1 MSLWTPKF
9 ALFGRVTEML
19 RVEVKMC
26 GIWRMA
32 SLWRNLHRFF
42 SPFFFGVKYKC
53 HPDFVIL
60 YLYSI
65 INFGRGLKKWV
76 AWKKGLV
83 RILRCSRQILISMKY
98 YRFFVVRLYDEYVR
112 LENQRIN
119 CEVVKNMGN
128 GRVKVVPKTVYLKF
142 LKLLLT
148 DANKNV
154 HFFIAIKNKTSFNSV
169 QKWKQKRP
177 LLLLKMLQYSIREGK
192 KAIKKFVLG

>member
-1 MSLWTPKF
+1 M
-9 ALFGRVTEML
+9 
-19 RVEVKMC
+19 
-26 GIWRMA
+26 
-32 SLWRNLHRFF
+32 
-42 SPFFFGVKYKC
+42 
-53 HPDFVIL
+53 
-60 YLYSI
+60 
-65 INFGRGLKKWV
+65 
-76 AWKKGLV
+76 

-169 QKWKQKRP
+169 QK
-177 LLLLKMLQYSIREGK
+177 
-192 KAIKKFVLG
+192 